1 MKVGFVGIGKLG
13 MPCAEVMA
21 ERYDVIGYDIAD
33 RTSEIIRIGSSLSDA
48 VLDRDI
54 VFVAIQ
60 TPHDPRYG
68 GETPTHH
75 LTSKDFDYS
84 HVVKVLTEINAIAT
98 KDQLV
103 VLISTVL
110 PGTTRRLFSPIMT
123 NARFIY
129 NPYLIAMGSVKWD
142 MKNPDM
148 VIIGTEDG
156 SETGDAKQLLDF
168 YRPLM
173 QNDPRMIVGTWDE
186 AEATKIF
193 YNSFISAKLSLVNM
207 IQDVAERNG
216 NMNVDVV
223 TNALA
228 HSYRVMGP
236 TYMTA
241 GMGDAGSCHPRDNI
255 ALRFMAEEL
264 DLGYD
269 PFDAI
274 MLSRERQAQ
283 NMAESLLKHGR
294 NVVIVGKAYKPG
306 VAFVDGSSSL
316 LVGHFVQEMGGVVTY
331 YDVNTGDL
339 DLPETADVYLIAY
352 WDTWTYDV
360 PILPGATVVDPW
372 RRYQADGIKIVH
384 YGNTRGR

>member
-33 RTSEIIRIGSSLSDA
+33 RTSEIIRIGSSLAEA
-48 VLDRDI
+48 VIDRDV

-75 LTSKDFDYS
+75 LESKDFDYS

-283 NMAESLLKHGR
+283 NMAEALLKHGR

>member
-84 HVVKVLTEINAIAT
+84 HVVKVLTEIDAIAT

-110 PGTTRRLFSPIMT
+110 PGTTRRLFAPIMT

-129 NPYLIAMGSVKWD
+129 NPYLIAMGTVKHD
-142 MKNPDM
+142 MRNPDM

-283 NMAESLLKHGR
+283 NMAEALLKHGR

>member
-283 NMAESLLKHGR
+283 NMAEALLKHGR